1 MNRPGWLPKSIHLPP
16 SAKQDAFLIPALF
29 LLNLFF
35 FASWLKLINL
45 AAAPWLIFI
54 WLFAVLML
62 VPLAW
67 RNRAPVAVFG
77 IEWVLS
83 VAGWPVMP
91 WYTPVAGVPLALY
104 AVAVHRPKR
113 TSVLALLASFIPIG
127 LGASVAFRVND
138 DLAHQLMSF
147 VPNAI
152 FLVIA
157 TVGAWGAGR
166 VTQASKQHVQELERE
181 RETVREA
188 VTAERSR
195 IARELHDIVSHAV
208 TAIVLQA
215 AGASRV
221 AEKNFGQ
228 VRQSLAHI
236 ESTGK
241 QAMAELRRL
250 LGVLEASAAGS
261 RGGIDELAPQPGL
274 ADLPPLLTSLRETG
288 MPVTVHVEGTPRNL
302 DPSID
307 LAAYRIMQEGLT
319 NVLKHAG
326 VNSYPHLRLVWEENR
341 LVIQIDND
349 LNPAAANRGQALS
362 VGRGLAGL
370 RARAQAVGGR
380 LQAGPHHNGGYRLT
394 ATLPLPHTAHGTVPD
409 ATSARTASD
418 DLGYQRGSSG
428 GDQGRV
434 SA

>member
-1 MNRPGWLPKSIHLPP
+1 MNIPGWLPKSIHLPP

-35 FASWLKLINL
+35 FASWLKLIHL

-77 IEWVLS
+77 IEWILS

-157 TVGAWGAGR
+157 TAGAWGAGR

-221 AEKNFGQ
+221 GEKNFGQ

-261 RGGIDELAPQPGL
+261 RAGIDELAPQPGL

-380 LQAGPHHNGGYRLT
+380 LQSGPHHNGGYRLT
-394 ATLPLPHTAHGTVPD
+394 ATLPLPHTAHGTVSD
-409 ATSARTASD
+409 ATIAHTAGD
-418 DLGYQRGSSG
+418 DPGYQRGSSG
-428 GDQGRV
+428 GNQGRV